1 MKNALLI
8 ALAVAALSSTTFL
21 ASAGTSVD
29 GYDGKGQVG
38 IQSDEFKNAAAN
50 TFKLKHCSNVGV
62 DELKAEIAS
71 DIHKAAKRTGI
82 PKDRISDLVDK
93 RAQKIEASFIKD
105 ETDASWICST
115 ANVEDFNYFGTFAW
129 SQIPASEAVKAESPP
144 DKHNFE
150 SYSKVVISMLN
161 AKVCENAEVYQ
172 DMRLAANASARD
184 LGLSVGEIMHFAH
197 IQTNRIISQAHI
209 ADQYANLKNSLCVTK
224 GARIAVSP
232 IPEKVNDRLLGK
244 LADQEIKGLAIEVIA
259 LRSDAKTCGLT
270 NAELKVADE
279 ARVKRQRRIKDIGFD
294 DEFLSV
300 GAWSMPERA
309 EIFSNRFGSSSPCD
323 VVKTIVSSE
332 REHSTLP
339 VGRD

>member
-1 MKNALLI
+1 MKKALLI
-8 ALAVAALSSTTFL
+8 ALAVAALSATTFM

-38 IQSDEFKNAAAN
+38 IKSKPFKNASAN
-50 TFKLKHCSNVGV
+50 TYKLKHCSNVGV
-62 DELKAEIAS
+62 DDLITEIDS
-71 DIHKAAKRTGI
+71 DIRKAAKRTGI

-93 RAQKIEASFIKD
+93 RAQKIEASLIKD

-115 ANVEDFNYFGTFAW
+115 ANVEDFNYFGAFAW
-129 SQIPASEAVKAESPP
+129 SQIPASEAVKAESLP

-150 SYSKVVISMLN
+150 SYSEVVINMLN
-161 AKVCENAEVYQ
+161 AKVCENAEIYQ
-172 DMRLAANASARD
+172 YMRLAANASARD
-184 LGLSVGEIMHFAH
+184 LALSVGEIMHFAH
-197 IQTNRIISQAHI
+197 IQTNRIISQAHT

-232 IPEKVNDRLLGK
+232 IPEMANDRLLGK
-244 LADQEIKGLAIEVIA
+244 LADEEIKGLAIEVIA

-279 ARVKRQRRIKDIGFD
+279 ARVEREKRIKAIGFD

-300 GAWSMPERA
+300 GAWSMSTRA
-309 EIFSNRFGSSSPCD
+309 EIFRNRFGSTTPCD
-323 VVKTIVSSE
+323 VVNQLISSKSNIE
-332 REHSTLP
+332 
-339 VGRD
+339 VGGE

>member
-1 MKNALLI
+1 MNNAILI
-8 ALAVAALSSTTFL
+8 ALAVAALSSTTFM

-38 IQSDEFKNAAAN
+38 IKSKPFKNAAAN
-50 TFKLKHCSNVGV
+50 TYKLKHCSNVGV
-62 DELKAEIAS
+62 DDLRAEIDS

-115 ANVEDFNYFGTFAW
+115 ANVEDFNYFGAFAW
-129 SQIPASEAVKAESPP
+129 SQIPASEALKAESPP

-150 SYSKVVISMLN
+150 SYSKVVINMLN
-161 AKVCENAEVYQ
+161 AKVCENAEVFQ

-184 LGLSVGEIMHFAH
+184 LGLSAGEIMHFAH
-197 IQTNRIISQAHI
+197 NQTNRIISQTHT

-232 IPEKVNDRLLGK
+232 IPEMANDRLLGK
-244 LADQEIKGLAIEVIA
+244 LADKEIKALAIEVIA

-279 ARVKRQRRIKDIGFD
+279 ARVEREKRIKDIGFD

-300 GAWSMPERA
+300 GAWTMPERA
-309 EIFSNRFGSSSPCD
+309 EIFSKRFGSNSACD
-323 VVKTIVSSE
+323 VVKQLISNVRNNE
-332 REHSTLP
+332 
-339 VGRD
+339 VGGEW